1 MKRLVAIAFIL
12 IHYLLP
18 GQDISLIGKQINITN
33 YLSLKEKGAEVFKAI
48 KELEIYEINGLDI
61 YYDLNK
67 NIKTDK
73 VNFQLKLGDKH
84 DWQLE
89 LKEHN
94 LFSENFRSVKQTS
107 HGKEISYTPPKLK
120 IYRSYNQGKAQKGTF
135 SLGSNWIYGS
145 IWVEKDNKYFIEP
158 LQIYDLNAESNL
170 FIVYKAD
177 KSDSDDYVCRQ
188 NGTFSSSDI
197 ENSTNKQ
204 LLAVSCM
211 EIAIAYDQSAM
222 IEFGGTRNTENILT
236 SRFNVV
242 SAFFLNNFEID
253 KKIIEFYQAGNNE
266 ITLDTNMVPCNEVFP
281 NCSDN
286 SILDDFREWG
296 EKENDPNSG
305 FLSSPDA
312 ATFFTGRG
320 VTEFYGYSH
329 FGGICNERG
338 YNWVEED
345 IPYLEYR
352 KANLW
357 IHEYGHTWNASHVD
371 DASNMMYSSISSL
384 DNMQVHAWTYNSIIG
399 HKNSRGCLSDGA
411 CSTLS
416 TNNIAANL
424 RGAKVFP
431 NPTNGLL
438 HISTK
443 AQLKKIEIYNSFGKK
458 ILETNQIQIN
468 IHDFS
473 NGIYFL
479 KIYGLKGEIALKKII
494 KV

>member
-1 MKRLVAIAFIL
+1 MKKIIIITFVL
-12 IHYLLP
+12 IPCLLL
-18 GQDISLIGKQINITN
+18 GQDISFSGKQINATN
-33 YLSLKEKGAEVFKAI
+33 YLSLKRKGVKAFKAI
-48 KELEIYEINGLDI
+48 KEIEIYEINGLDI
-61 YYDLNK
+61 YFDLNK
-67 NIKTDK
+67 NTKTDK
-73 VNFQLKLGDKH
+73 VNLQLKLGDKH
-84 DWQLE
+84 DWQIE
-89 LKEHN
+89 LREHN
-94 LFSENFRSVKQTS
+94 LFSENFRRVKQTS

-120 IYRSYNQGKAQKGTF
+120 IYRSYNKSKAQKGAF

-145 IWVEKDNKYFIEP
+145 IWVEKDSQYFIEP
-158 LQIYDLNAESNL
+158 LQIYDSNAKSNL

-177 KSDSDDYVCRQ
+177 ESDGDAYVCRQ
-188 NGTFSSSDI
+188 NGASSSSDI

-222 IEFGGTRNTENILT
+222 IEFGTSRIESILT

-242 SAFFLNNFEID
+242 SSFFLNNFEID
-253 KKIIEFYQAGNNE
+253 KKIIEFYEAGNNE
-266 ITLDTNMVPCNEVFP
+266 ITLDTNMVPCNEVYP

-305 FLSSPDA
+305 FSSNPDA

-320 VTEFYGYSH
+320 VTDFFGYSH

-357 IHEYGHTWNASHVD
+357 IHEYGHTWNASHIND
-371 DASNMMYSSISSL
+371 PSNMMYSSISSL

-399 HKNSRGCLSDGA
+399 HKNSRSCLSDGA

-416 TNNIAANL
+416 TNNIAANVQDV
-424 RGAKVFP
+424 KVFP
-431 NPTNGLL
+431 NPTTDILN
-438 HISTK
+438 IKTK
-443 AQLKKIEIYNSFGKK
+443 ARLKKIEVYNNLGQK
-458 ILETNQIQIN
+458 ILETNQNKIN
-468 IHDFS
+468 IHNFS
-473 NGIYFL
+473 NGIFLL
-479 KIYGLKGEIALKKII
+479 KIHGSGGEIALKKII